1 VATHRRLAQQH
12 VILVIHLTNTPP
24 SEKSANDK
32 VKNFSITS
40 YSMARWS
47 VDQVGEWLRL
57 IGFEKQITTFK
68 DRHIDGN
75 ALKQLTVCDIPQLL
89 IVTNEE
95 DQTIEKPTIGEIRRF
110 QKSLEEWREIC
121 GQSRSRK
128 KTK

>member
-1 VATHRRLAQQH
+1 MV
-12 VILVIHLTNTPP
+12 
-24 SEKSANDK
+24 
-32 VKNFSITS
+32 
-40 YSMARWS
+40 RWS

-89 IVTNEE
+89 IVTNDE

-128 KTK
+128 KTKKSHASNNVSSSVYFYDANTENLQIKYAIVRFVELSNDVITS